1 MKNFLK
7 ILSVDEYSITPKY
20 LQLVNSVLLAIEN
33 GNIVEGDVMPSIND
47 LSFALDISRNTIERF
62 YNELKK
68 SGIMRTVPGKGAFIQ
83 KTDFDRPLKLL
94 LLFNKLSTHKKIIY
108 DAFVE
113 TIGKSAVIDF
123 YVYNNDFYL
132 FKKIITEK
140 VKLDYDKIIIVPYFI
155 ENDEE
160 SIDVIKLIP
169 REKLVIMDK
178 LVPQITGKYI
188 AVFEDF
194 EGDIFNA
201 LVKLLDPLKK
211 YDCLKIVFPSGTYHS
226 NGILTG
232 FRHFC
237 NEHFFEYEIVN
248 SLAHHVITTKT
259 AYITV
264 VEDDLVHMIQAA
276 RAQGL
281 EIGVEVGII
290 SYNETAI
297 KQVILNGI
305 TTISTDFNLLGS
317 KTAELILKKDH
328 KKIAVPFSIHH
339 RPSL

>member
-20 LQLVNSVLLAIEN
+20 LQLVNSILLAIEK
-33 GNIVEGDVMPSIND
+33 GEIEEGDVMPSIND
-47 LSFALDISRNTIERF
+47 LSYALDISRNTIERF

-108 DAFVE
+108 DAFVT
-113 TIGKSAVIDF
+113 TIGKSAAIDF
-123 YVYNNDFYL
+123 YVYNNDFDL

-140 VKLDYDKIIIVPYFI
+140 VKLDYDKIIVVPYFI
-155 ENDEE
+155 ENEDE

-178 LVPQITGKYI
+178 PVPQITGKYI
-188 AVFEDF
+188 SVFEDF
-194 EGDIFNA
+194 ENDIFNA
-201 LVKLLDPLKK
+201 LISLLEPLKK
-211 YDCLKIVFPSGTYHS
+211 YDQLKIVFPSGTYYS
-226 NGILTG
+226 NGILAG
-232 FRHFC
+232 FKRFC
-237 NEHFFEYEIVN
+237 AEHSFDYEVIQ
-248 SLAHHVITTKT
+248 SLESQNIEIKT

-276 RAQGL
+276 KVQEL
-281 EIGVEVGII
+281 EIGKDVGII

-305 TTISTDFNLLGS
+305 TTISTDFNLLGA
-317 KTAELILKKDH
+317 KTAELILQNDCKKVP
-328 KKIAVPFSIHH
+328 VPFTVYH